1 MEKEKHFVLVHGT
14 CHGAWCWYKLL
25 SLLKLAG
32 HRATALDLG
41 ASGINPKQLNEVSS
55 VSDYIQ
61 PLMDFMASLPQEEQV
76 ILVGHSYAG
85 FCISLAMESF
95 PRNILVAVFLTAY
108 MPHHKSPP
116 VTLIREDLELAKM
129 LMRPTRMYMDDFSKE
144 GLLTKSKFGSVSR
157 VFVVCEDDE
166 VRWFSHAV
174 LSVFSFSMLMSFIK
188 TFFDMPTGHGAWC
201 WNRLVQLLKSAG
213 HRVTALDLSGS
224 GVDPKRLNQIT
235 SFSEYVKPLMEL
247 MAPLAEYEKVV
258 LVGHSYGGMAI
269 SLATELFPRR
279 RSQSQFM

>member
-1 MEKEKHFVLVHGT
+1 MVHGT

-55 VSDYIQ
+55 VSDYVQ

-116 VTLIREDLELAKM
+116 VTLIREVGEIKIKNFLPL
-129 LMRPTRMYMDDFSKE
+129 
-144 GLLTKSKFGSVSR
+144 
-157 VFVVCEDDE
+157 FVC
-166 VRWFSHAV
+166 F
-174 LSVFSFSMLMSFIK
+174 FI
-188 TFFDMPTGHGAWC
+188 
-201 WNRLVQLLKSAG
+201 
-213 HRVTALDLSGS
+213 
-224 GVDPKRLNQIT
+224 
-235 SFSEYVKPLMEL
+235 
-247 MAPLAEYEKVV
+247 
-258 LVGHSYGGMAI
+258 
-269 SLATELFPRR
+269 
-279 RSQSQFM
+279 

>member
-1 MEKEKHFVLVHGT
+1 MDKASSSCNRSKKKRRKKKMEKEKHFVLVHGT

-55 VSDYIQ
+55 VSDYVQ

-116 VTLIREDLELAKM
+116 VTLIREVGEIKIKNFLPL
-129 LMRPTRMYMDDFSKE
+129 
-144 GLLTKSKFGSVSR
+144 
-157 VFVVCEDDE
+157 FVC
-166 VRWFSHAV
+166 F
-174 LSVFSFSMLMSFIK
+174 FI
-188 TFFDMPTGHGAWC
+188 
-201 WNRLVQLLKSAG
+201 
-213 HRVTALDLSGS
+213 
-224 GVDPKRLNQIT
+224 
-235 SFSEYVKPLMEL
+235 
-247 MAPLAEYEKVV
+247 
-258 LVGHSYGGMAI
+258 
-269 SLATELFPRR
+269 
-279 RSQSQFM
+279 